1 MNIVSGLIQALD
13 RVRDGLGV
21 QSADALESAARG
33 LLDDNHALMS
43 LQAGETIDDFGLKDV
58 TGRGVKLSQYLANGP
73 VVLTFYRGG
82 WCLYCQSYLS
92 ALQAALPAFR
102 AAGAQLIA
110 VSPQTTEYSMA
121 TAEKLQIGFPVLSDQ
136 DNALARRFGLVFR
149 LPEAF
154 RQAYST
160 LDIDLPRH
168 NGSETFELPVPA
180 TYIIRPDRVISYA
193 HVDPDYTR
201 RPHPGD
207 ILSHLQL
214 LQVGFGEQTPA
225 SD

>member
-1 MNIVSGLIQALD
+1 MNIVRGLIQALD

-21 QSADALESAARG
+21 QSADALENAARE
-33 LLDDNHALMS
+33 LLDDNHALRS
-43 LQAGETIDDFGLKDV
+43 LQAGETVNDFELPDA
-58 TGRGVKLSQYLANGP
+58 TGRNVKLSQYLSDGP

-82 WCLYCQSYLS
+82 WCLYCRSYLTS
-92 ALQAALPAFR
+92 LQAALPAFR
-102 AAGAQLIA
+102 AAGAQLVA

-121 TAEKLQIGFPVLSDQ
+121 TAEKLQIGFPVLSDL
-136 DNALARRFGLVFR
+136 DNVVARRFGLVFQ

-154 RQAYST
+154 REAYST
-160 LDIDLPRH
+160 LDIDLPQR

-214 LQVGFGEQTPA
+214 LQVGFGEPA
-225 SD
+225 SA